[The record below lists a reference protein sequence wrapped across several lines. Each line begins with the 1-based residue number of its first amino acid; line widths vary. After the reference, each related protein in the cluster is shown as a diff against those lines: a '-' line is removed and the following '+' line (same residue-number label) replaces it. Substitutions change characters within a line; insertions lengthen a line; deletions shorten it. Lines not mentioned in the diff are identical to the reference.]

1 MKQMHSN
8 IGEKYD
14 WIQYNKD
21 KFNSFFE
28 EAKNKGLLNEEE
40 IEIINSA
47 YSLFDK
53 YLESYEFV
61 LIHNDLHFDNM
72 SVIRNVNT
80 GKIRVAPIYDLAGA
94 FGTSRHGRE
103 MLSNITKSTYF
114 LIYYLFSGLDP
125 TWDYSWYNKDN
136 LTGFEEEIRDILSK
150 SDFYTPELIER
161 VIEVFHQQKASLDEL
176 SGGK

>member
-1 MKQMHSN
+1 MP
-8 IGEKYD
+8 E
-14 WIQYNKD
+14 
-21 KFNSFFE
+21 
-28 EAKNKGLLNEEE
+28 L
-40 IEIINSA
+40 
-47 YSLFDK
+47 
-53 YLESYEFV
+53 YEFFV
-61 LIHNDLHFDNM
+61 KLCCIRTICFVSDLHFENI
-72 SVIRNVNT
+72 SVIKNSKT
-80 GKIRVAPIYDLAGA
+80 GKIRVAPLYDLAGA

-136 LTGFEEEIRDILSK
+136 LIGFEEEIRDILSK